1 MFALAIDNRSSE
13 GGRGGEKG
21 EGRREGLRDRERGG
35 GGRYRGREEEREG
48 GREDEGAKKR
58 RGGRETGGD
67 RERERRQR
75 EGEEIE
81 RSWGDGEEMVHACVC
96 AYSNATGSMQLAV
109 EAMENIRTVASL
121 SKEASFVRQ
130 YKHLTEKPFR

>member
-1 MFALAIDNRSSE
+1 MRRREGE
-13 GGRGGEKG
+13 GGRQ
-21 EGRREGLRDRERGG
+21 RGG
-35 GGRYRGREEEREG
+35 
-48 GREDEGAKKR
+48 
-58 RGGRETGGD
+58 
-67 RERERRQR
+67 ERERRQR

-121 SKEASFVRQ
+121 SKEASFVQQ